1 MYSDHPS
8 IQGAWTPFTNAD
20 PAINL
25 AQLPDVSTVA
35 SLGSAENMLG
45 FQTKYFRLFLDISG
59 KNQAVKE
66 LNHIIISKCL
76 EFYLSIYYLIWESLV
91 SGCHDLASKPLD
103 QSRQMTPWWKEGVI
117 AVARDWVQS

>member
-35 SLGSAENMLG
+35 SLGSAANMGLENMLG
-45 FQTKYFRLFLDISG
+45 FQTKYFRLFLDFSG
-59 KNQAVKE
+59 KNQAEKE
-66 LNHIIISKCL
+66 LNQIM
-76 EFYLSIYYLIWESLV
+76 IYPNV
-91 SGCHDLASKPLD
+91 
-103 QSRQMTPWWKEGVI
+103 
-117 AVARDWVQS
+117 